1 MPFAAALSE
10 HPEAP
15 EAVGEV
21 VGAVFERLERVP
33 DLAVL
38 FLGPTH
44 VDRAEEIGAA
54 VRSLVRPRVLLGCT
68 ASTVVGPR
76 REVEDGPAPSL
87 WAGSLGSVRPF
98 RLATVRL
105 GQGSTGIV
113 GFPAPDSLPADAR
126 AVLVLADPFSFPV
139 DAFLE
144 GLAEQTGVHLPVVG
158 GLASAAR
165 GPGGNRLLFDG
176 EVATDG
182 AVGAVLGG
190 VGVRPVVSQGCRPI
204 GTPMVVTR
212 GADSRIE
219 ELAGRPA
226 LERVQEVLGRLDPDE
241 LAMAR
246 QGLHVGRVVDEHKD
260 EYERGDFLVR
270 NVVGLDRG
278 SGALVVGDD
287 VQVGHTVQLHVRDAG
302 SADEDLISLLGG
314 ARADGALLFT
324 CNGRGTALFGEE
336 DHDATLVTE
345 ALGAPV
351 AGMSCAGELGP
362 VGSRSFLHGFTA
374 SVVLFSEPGTR
385 PGTGGTVTW

>member
-21 VGAVFERLERVP
+21 VGAVFERLDRTP
-33 DLAVL
+33 DLVVL
-38 FLGPTH
+38 FLGPPH
-44 VDRAEEIGAA
+44 VDRAGEIASA
-54 VRSLVRPRVLLGCT
+54 VRAVLRPRVLLGCT
-68 ASTVVGPR
+68 AATVVGPR
-76 REVEDGPAPSL
+76 REVEDGPALSL
-87 WAGSLGSVRPF
+87 WAGSLGSVQPF

-105 GQGSTGIV
+105 GAGSSGIV
-113 GFPAPDSLPADAR
+113 GFPSPDSLPFDAR

-144 GLAEQTGVHLPVVG
+144 GLTEQTGVDLPVVG
-158 GLASAAR
+158 GLASAGR
-165 GPGGNRLLFDG
+165 GPGGNRLLFDD
-176 EVATDG
+176 EVVTDG

-226 LERVQEVLGRLDPDE
+226 LERVQEVLGRLDPNE
-241 LAMAR
+241 LAMVR
-246 QGLHVGRVVDEHKD
+246 QGLHLGRVVDEHKD

-270 NVVGLDRG
+270 NVVGVDQQA
-278 SGALVVGDD
+278 GALVVGDD
-287 VQVGHTVQLHVRDAG
+287 VQVGTTVQLHVRDAG
-302 SADEDLISLLGG
+302 SADEDLASLLGG
-314 ARADGALLFT
+314 VSADGALLFT
-324 CNGRGTALFGEE
+324 CNGRGTALFGEA
-336 DHDATLVTE
+336 DHDATLVTD
-345 ALGAPV
+345 ALRAPV

-362 VGSRSFLHGFTA
+362 IGGRSFLHGFTA
-374 SVVLFSEPGTR
+374 SVVLFSEPGSA
-385 PGTGGTVTW
+385 PDPGGTLDW